1 MEVRKNKNNN
11 KKKTPLITYI
21 FGDKPVKEPIF
32 WVKGTYRYKNIYFS
46 SGLLGGLQM
55 FVTEILKFFF
65 LSFHVCFSTFYVIT

>member
-1 MEVRKNKNNN
+1 MEVRKNK
-11 KKKTPLITYI
+11 KKKKKRTPLITYI

-46 SGLLGGLQM
+46 SGLLGGLQR

-65 LSFHVCFSTFYVIT
+65 CPFMFVFSLHFM

>member
-1 MEVRKNKNNN
+1 MEVRKNKNN

-46 SGLLGGLQM
+46 SGLLGGL
-55 FVTEILKFFF
+55 
-65 LSFHVCFSTFYVIT
+65 